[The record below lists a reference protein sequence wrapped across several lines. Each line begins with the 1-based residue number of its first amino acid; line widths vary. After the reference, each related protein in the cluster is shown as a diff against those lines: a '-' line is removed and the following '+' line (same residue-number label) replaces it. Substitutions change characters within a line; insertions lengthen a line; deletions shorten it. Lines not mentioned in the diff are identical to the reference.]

1 MLKNYFKLAWRNLG
15 KGKLSSILNIT
26 GLAIAM
32 AVAVLMLLWVKN
44 EASYDNYH
52 PDTKRIYLLTRYD
65 TTNTSFAT
73 ENSPLPAYQAI
84 QSSVPEA
91 ALVTM
96 ATPTTWKNIL
106 FKINGDVFTEKNAL
120 LVDSNWTKMFSYKV
134 VEGSLQRFTAQS
146 NSIVLTKSKA
156 KKYFGDAPA
165 LTQTLLIDSV
175 LFSVAAVVEDNPVN
189 SSFQQDVLIPNSF
202 LLNNESVRKNLDD
215 WGYRSQ
221 LLFVKL
227 RENASAVTTAKKIS
241 GIFTSHQNWKSESA
255 EFSVLSPLTGLHFQK
270 ELNSTTFKQGNPQNI
285 RIYTILAI
293 LLLATA
299 CANFVN
305 LTVAQAGNRLKE
317 IGVRKIMGASKKQ
330 LFGQV
335 MTEIAFFILLS
346 MGLALV
352 FAIIAMPV
360 FNAFTEKNFALNIF
374 DPSVASLLLTVF
386 VFVLL
391 FTGIYP
397 ALLLATLKPAGL
409 LKNKAIANISRQ
421 GLRKVLVTGQLTLVV
436 ITLVGVITLQKQFR
450 YIQQSTSSYQKGQ
463 VFKFRALP
471 PEAPIKMSDENAI
484 KQRISY
490 LKNIKISLLK
500 NSAIESVSLVNG
512 VSMFDA
518 KNKMTSDIVW
528 TGYPAPEQKPEV
540 VQLWVDEDYR
550 QVANLTMQ
558 SGRWFDPQ
566 NISDKNNLVLNETAV
581 KMLGLKEPVVGSTF
595 SGGIHDNSGVV
606 IGVVKDFHHKSLH
619 EKIDPLIISMD
630 PFMGS
635 LYYVKAHGTNID
647 RALKEAGAIWAANYP
662 GKPFEYVFLDEEFD
676 KLYKEDQKALTFS
689 MLFGGLCIVLSAL
702 GLLGLVIVSAQQRVK
717 EIGIRKVLGASVTGI
732 VAMLSR
738 DFVKMVL
745 LAAIIG
751 FPIAWWTMNRW
762 LADYAYRVTLEWWM
776 FAAAGSI
783 ALFVT
788 LLTIAVQAMKSAM
801 ANPVKSL
808 RNE

>member
-1 MLKNYFKLAWRNLG
+1 MLKNYCKLAWRNLG

-32 AVAVLMLLWVKN
+32 AVAVLILLWVKN

-52 PDTKRIYLLTRYD
+52 PDAERIYLLTRYD
-65 TTNTSFAT
+65 TTNTSSAS
-73 ENSPLPAYQAI
+73 ESSPLPAYQAV

-91 ALVTM
+91 ELITM
-96 ATPTTWKNIL
+96 AAPTTWKNIL
-106 FKINGDVFTEKNAL
+106 FKVNGNVFTEKNAL
-120 LVDSNWTKMFSYKV
+120 LVDSNWIKMFRYKV
-134 VEGSLQRFTAQS
+134 VEGSLQRFTTQA

-165 LTQTLLIDSV
+165 ITQTLLIDSV
-175 LFSVAAVVEDNPVN
+175 PFSVAAVVADNPVN

-202 LLNNESVRKNLDD
+202 LLNKEAVRKSLDD

-227 RENASAVTTAKKIS
+227 KANTSAVTTAEKIS
-241 GIFTSHQNWKSESA
+241 GIFTSHQTWKTQSA

-335 MTEIAFFILLS
+335 MAEIAFFILLS
-346 MGLALV
+346 MALALV
-352 FAIIAMPV
+352 LAIVAMPA

-374 DPSVASLLLTVF
+374 DPSVASLLLSVF

-397 ALLLATLKPAGL
+397 ALLLATLKPVGL

-450 YIQQSTSSYQKGQ
+450 YIQQSTSSYQQGQ
-463 VFKFRALP
+463 VFKFRALA

-484 KQRISY
+484 SQRISY
-490 LKNIKISLLK
+490 LKNIKTNLLK
-500 NSAIESVSLVNG
+500 SSAIGSVSLVNG
-512 VSMFDA
+512 VSMFDQ
-518 KNKMTSDIVW
+518 KNKMASDITW
-528 TGYPAPEQKPEV
+528 TGYPVPEQKPEV

-550 QVANLTMQ
+550 QVANLTMK
-558 SGRWFDPQ
+558 SGRWFDTQ

-581 KMLGLKEPVVGSTF
+581 KTLGLKEPVVGSTF
-595 SGGIHDNSGVV
+595 SGGVHDNSGVV

-619 EKIDPLIISMD
+619 EKIDPLVISMD
-630 PFMGS
+630 PFMGVV
-635 LYYVKAHGTNID
+635 YYVKAHGKNID
-647 RALKEAGAIWAANYP
+647 KAVKEAEAVWAANYP

-702 GLLGLVIVSAQQRVK
+702 GLLGLVMVSAQQRVK
-717 EIGIRKVLGASVTGI
+717 EIGIRKVLGASVAGI
-732 VAMLSR
+732 VTMLSR

-751 FPIAWWTMNRW
+751 FPIAWWAMNRW

-776 FAAAGSI
+776 FAAAGGI

-788 LLTIAVQAMKSAM
+788 LLTIAIQAMKSAM

-808 RNE
+808 RSE